1 MANLAAIFGL
11 GWAELLIILVVVLL
25 LFGPKQLPKLGR
37 MLGQGVRDFRDATKR
52 LDSDEEDEEAAK
64 SSTKPKEVPTDA
76 PRTKQ
81 PTGSSSPVSRDDKH

>member
-64 SSTKPKEVPTDA
+64 SSAKPKEVPTDA
-76 PRTKQ
+76 PRAKQ
-81 PTGSSSPVSRDDKH
+81 PTGNSSPVSRDDEH

>member
-1 MANLAAIFGL
+1 MAYLAAMFGL
-11 GWAELLIILVVVLL
+11 GWPELLIILVVVLL

-52 LDSDEEDEEAAK
+52 LDSDEEDDEAGKA
-64 SSTKPKEVPTDA
+64 SAKPKEVPTSA

-81 PTGSSSPVSRDDKH
+81 PTGSASPVSRDDEH